1 MNAISCEKRSAGKIL
16 NIRYKGEQLWT
27 EKKQEII
34 TGLSRRNYLHFIYV
48 NLIL

>member
-16 NIRYKGEQLWT
+16 NIHYKGEQFFT

-34 TGLSRRNYLHFIYV
+34 KGYQEEIIY
-48 NLIL
+48 ISFM